1 MTDTSKN
8 IGTVGNP
15 VSWLHQR
22 AVALLYDALAYEP
35 YEGPLDPKMGAEER
49 RIYKE
54 THGSKKL
61 ELELRRRELEIRVCL
76 EPGGALS
83 GNLREGV
90 AQVIMPG
97 EWDSVGGIVPDLICR
112 DEKGAPVRLIEVIV
126 SSPPTKTKR
135 AKLEALQRRGV
146 DVVEVTV
153 KTEKDLINLVWE
165 PKAVHYSPHSSPR
178 GGPRPTPDDTV
189 RSLIRGLQ
197 ACNPKLR
204 RHLLAVLRGLCSL
217 DSSWPVNVDNPLRGQ
232 LESASEE

>member
-1 MTDTSKN
+1 MTDISKN

-35 YEGPLDPKMGAEER
+35 YGGPLDPKGE
-49 RIYKE
+49 I
-54 THGSKKL
+54 
-61 ELELRRRELEIRVCL
+61 ELRVCL

-83 GNLREGV
+83 VNLREGV
-90 AQVIMPG
+90 AQVVIPG
-97 EWDSVGGIVPDLICR
+97 EWDNVGGIVPDLICR

-153 KTEKDLINLVWE
+153 KTEKDLMNLVWE
-165 PKAVHYSPHSSPR
+165 PKRVHYSADSPLFPGTSSNAFKSR
-178 GGPRPTPDDTV
+178 SNGNWKADKTV
-189 RSLIRGLQ
+189 KELINAIR
-197 ACNPKLR
+197 ACNPKMR

-217 DSSWPVNVDNPLRGQ
+217 DSSWPVSVDNPLQGQ
-232 LESASEE
+232 LQSASEE

>member
-1 MTDTSKN
+1 MTDISKN

-35 YEGPLDPKMGAEER
+35 YKGPLDPRKGE
-49 RIYKE
+49 I
-54 THGSKKL
+54 
-61 ELELRRRELEIRVCL
+61 ELRVCL

-90 AQVIMPG
+90 AQVVIPG
-97 EWDSVGGIVPDLICR
+97 EWDNVGGIVPDLICR
-112 DEKGAPVRLIEVIV
+112 DGNGAPVRLIEVIV

-135 AKLEALQRRGV
+135 AKIEALQRRGV

-153 KTEKDLINLVWE
+153 KAEDDLMNLVWE
-165 PKAVHYSPHSSPR
+165 PKVVHYRADSPR
-178 GGPRPTPDDTV
+178 SPRTSSSAFKRHNGILGADAKV
-189 RSLIRGLQ
+189 SELIGAIRS
-197 ACNPKLR
+197 CNPKMR

-217 DSSWPVNVDNPLRGQ
+217 DSSWPVSVDNPLRELLQ
-232 LESASEE
+232 SASDE